1 MVHACA
7 SIEYGEEQCRNVDD
21 YSTTFVFYDV
31 PMGTSIYAEI
41 TNSDGDNFCA
51 TGENHKKQAPEILR
65 PVIPCGSGRSEADI
79 DNRPT
84 QSSDIVIYG
93 DNNKV
98 KVDQRQQNIID
109 QIIGDINEILE

>member
-1 MVHACA
+1 VW
-7 SIEYGEEQCRNVDD
+7 
-21 YSTTFVFYDV
+21 
-31 PMGTSIYAEI
+31 
-41 TNSDGDNFCA
+41 
-51 TGENHKKQAPEILR
+51 
-65 PVIPCGSGRSEADI
+65 PVIPCGSGRSDADI